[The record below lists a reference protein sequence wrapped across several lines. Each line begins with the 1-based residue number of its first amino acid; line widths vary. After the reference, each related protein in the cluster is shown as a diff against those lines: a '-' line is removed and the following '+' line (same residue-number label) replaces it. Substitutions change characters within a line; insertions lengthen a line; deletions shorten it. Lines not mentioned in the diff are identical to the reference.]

1 MVHALVGETSFRD
14 VIRTLLHVLGIR
26 KTGIAEVTPEELYR
40 RIEGG
45 HTPLM
50 IDIRPPGE
58 YDGTGGDGKGHIPDA
73 VSISYEKLESSLGDL
88 EAYKDKEV
96 VTMCPRGGLS
106 LVAAELMTKAGFKDV
121 KSLKGGMESWN
132 RKGYPTTRDQ

>member
-1 MVHALVGETSFRD
+1 MTEETSFRD
-14 VIRTLLHVLGIR
+14 VLRTLLHVLGIR
-26 KTGIAEVTPEELYR
+26 KTEIAEIIPEELYE

-45 HTPLM
+45 QTRLM
-50 IDIRPPGE
+50 IDIRPTVE

-73 VSISYEKLESSLGDL
+73 MSIPYEGLEASLGDL
-88 EAYKDKEV
+88 EAYKDKEI

-132 RKGYPTTRDQ
+132 RKGYPTTRSQ

>member
-1 MVHALVGETSFRD
+1 MTEETSFRD

-26 KTGIAEVTPEELYR
+26 KTEIAEITPEELYEL
-40 RIEGG
+40 IEGG

-50 IDIRPPGE
+50 IDIRPTRE

-73 VSISYEKLESSLGDL
+73 MSIPYEGLESRLGDL
-88 EAYKDKEV
+88 EEYKDREI

-132 RKGYPTTRDQ
+132 RKGYPTTRSK

>member
-1 MVHALVGETSFRD
+1 MTEETSFKD
-14 VIRTLLHVLGIR
+14 VVRTLLHVLGIR
-26 KTGIAEVTPEELYR
+26 KTGIAEITPEELYG

-45 HTPLM
+45 QAPLM
-50 IDIRPPGE
+50 IDIRPTGE

-73 VSISYEKLESSLGDL
+73 VSIPYEELKSRLDNLED
-88 EAYKDKEV
+88 YKDREI

-106 LVAAELMTKAGFKDV
+106 LVAAELMAKAGFKDV

-132 RKGYPTTRDQ
+132 RKGYPTTRSK